1 MNKKIV
7 DYYYNKILFY
17 SKNNNYYDTV
27 KSNEKNIID
36 SLNIIVDNN
45 LDYLLTDSFLCYI
58 CSENMVSLRLFRM
71 YFNKYE
77 LIGLLSSYIK
87 SICNEY
93 KNNDSDDYPLYIQM
107 LDSNYK
113 ECMIKAFNKV
123 RKLYSDYNK
132 FNYRL
137 YDVEHIIYIVLAY
150 ALINNRTN
158 DLEELYSV
166 FLNDPYKT
174 LDDLYINGI
183 RDPEDISLDNKD
195 ELLIDRVI
203 SKIERNKKREIKK

>member
-93 KNNDSDDYPLYIQM
+93 KNNDSDDSGSQENNGEDARNVYQKPIRT
-107 LDSNYK
+107 K
-113 ECMIKAFNKV
+113 EQT
-123 RKLYSDYNK
+123 
-132 FNYRL
+132 
-137 YDVEHIIYIVLAY
+137 
-150 ALINNRTN
+150 NR
-158 DLEELYSV
+158 
-166 FLNDPYKT
+166 
-174 LDDLYINGI
+174 
-183 RDPEDISLDNKD
+183 
-195 ELLIDRVI
+195 
-203 SKIERNKKREIKK
+203 